1 MIERRQHLNA
11 LRKLIA
17 GNPVTALLGARQ
29 VGKTT
34 LAREFSRQRSGAVH
48 FFDLESSS
56 DLARL
61 ADPLLALSRNS
72 ANWRSKLL

>member
-1 MIERRQHLNA
+1 MIERLQHLNA

-34 LAREFSRQRSGAVH
+34 LAREFSRRRSGPVH
-48 FFDLESSS
+48 FNDG
-56 DLARL
+56 DG
-61 ADPLLALSRNS
+61 
-72 ANWRSKLL
+72 